1 MTSKINYYKIKE
13 NTNRE
18 MENIMNNP
26 NLGRMLR
33 YYRKANSFSV
43 QQVVSKMKNEYEIS
57 LSPKTIYGWE
67 SGQNQPSADN
77 LLVLCKMYKI
87 NNILDS
93 LGYEGSPEQ
102 APLILSPEEREIII
116 KYRSRKYFNSAIRKL
131 LDIDE

>member
-1 MTSKINYYKIKE
+1 
-13 NTNRE
+13 
-18 MENIMNNP
+18 MNNP

-43 QQVVSKMKNEYEIS
+43 QQVVNKLKNEYEIS

-67 SGQNQPSADN
+67 NGQNQPSADN

-102 APLILSPEEREIII
+102 APLILTPEEKEIII

-131 LDIDE
+131 LDIEE